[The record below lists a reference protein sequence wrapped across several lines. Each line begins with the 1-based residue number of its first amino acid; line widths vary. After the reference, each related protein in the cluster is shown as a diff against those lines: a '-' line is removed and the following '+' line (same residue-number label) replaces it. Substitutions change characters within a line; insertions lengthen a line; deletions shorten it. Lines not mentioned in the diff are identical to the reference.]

1 MPYVFGVDGG
11 GTQSRAILMT
21 DRGRVVYLGRGPA
34 LNYHDVGASQVS
46 SSVNRLFNDALRNS
60 RARAE
65 ECRGICLGLAGCGQ
79 EQDRAILQPL
89 FDNQFGK
96 DKYVLMSDA
105 QIALVSGTLS
115 ESGIIVLAGTG
126 SMVYGRNEDGL
137 DGRVGGYGSLLSDE
151 GSGYHIGLDAL
162 KTIVRHHD
170 GMEEKPGFYK
180 AVFDALGV
188 QRIGDLIGWVNSGNA
203 SRDRIA
209 ALAELVTR
217 AAAEDDP
224 AADAILERQAD
235 ALSRCVDAL
244 HRKLSFSERVDIVLS
259 GGLFSDASYYWQLLR
274 RKIHYFLPGANV
286 ISPKL
291 EPVIGAALYAF
302 SIASIPIDED
312 LLDLARRSYR
322 ECQQPQKPVAQS
334 LAAEPLPDRI
344 PEPVPSPLPELDPF
358 EPDPP
363 IKPDNPAE

>member
-21 DRGRVVYLGRGPA
+21 DRGRVVYLGKGPA

-46 SSVNRLFNDALRNS
+46 SSVNRIFNDALRNS

-65 ECRGICLGLAGCGQ
+65 ECRGVCLGLAGCGQ

-89 FDNQFGK
+89 FDGLFGK

-115 ESGIIVLAGTG
+115 ESGIIIIAGTG
-126 SMVYGRNEDGL
+126 SMIYGRNEDGM

-162 KTIVRHHD
+162 KAIVRHHD
-170 GMEEKPGFYK
+170 GMDDKPGFQK
-180 AVFDALGV
+180 TVFDHLGV
-188 QRIGDLIGWVNSGNA
+188 QRIGDLISWVNSGNA

-209 ALAELVTR
+209 ALAELVIR

-224 AADAILERQAD
+224 TADAILERQAD
-235 ALSRCVDAL
+235 ALARCVNAL
-244 HRKLSFSERVDIVLS
+244 HRRLSFSERVDIVLS
-259 GGLFSDASYYWQLLR
+259 GGLFSDASYYWQLVR

-286 ISPKL
+286 LSPKL

-322 ECQQPQKPVAQS
+322 ECLQPQKNMK
-334 LAAEPLPDRI
+334 PDTFSEFA
-344 PEPVPSPLPELDPF
+344 PEPAPNPLPELDSF
-358 EPDPP
+358 ETDST
-363 IKPDNPAE
+363 ITPDNPSE